1 MGAKGLGMAFSIR
14 VDKLIQAPI
23 SRVYKAFLDEQ
34 AVVQWMQRKDFTCQ
48 PLHFDG
54 REGGGY
60 RIRFSST
67 TSDLSYVMIGEFD
80 ELVLNERIR
89 YTERMD
95 DPFWTARVETVIQL
109 KPTARGTDLSIVQS
123 GIPDT
128 VSQEGV
134 RLAWDE
140 CLRQLACLV
149 EQLTESLHA
158 RTR

>member
-1 MGAKGLGMAFSIR
+1 MAFSIR

-48 PLHFDG
+48 PLHFDA
-54 REGGGY
+54 REGGSY
-60 RIRFSST
+60 KIRFSST
-67 TSDLSYVMIGEFD
+67 ASDLSYVMIAEFD

-95 DPFWTARVETVIQL
+95 DPFWTARVETIIQL
-109 KPTARGTDLSIVQS
+109 KPATIGTDLTITQS

-134 RLAWDE
+134 KQAWDE
-140 CLRQLACLV
+140 CLGQLASLV
-149 EQLTESLHA
+149 ERLAESLQA